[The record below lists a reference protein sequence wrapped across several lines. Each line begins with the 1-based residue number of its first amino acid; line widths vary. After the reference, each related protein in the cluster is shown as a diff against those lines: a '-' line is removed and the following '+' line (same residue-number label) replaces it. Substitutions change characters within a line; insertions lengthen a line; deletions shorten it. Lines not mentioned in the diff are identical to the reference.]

1 MVPKSEVVTLGS
13 LHLVKLKAYS
23 FKYKV
28 VKIVLDLKNPKKFL
42 EEITGVKSEGGMK
55 LYKLPVG
62 LGSSLIIGTWD
73 DKDSTVCFMSFHIL
87 YIDLLM
93 QITELSSV

>member
-62 LGSSLIIGTWD
+62 LGSSLIIGTWG
-73 DKDSTVCFMSFHIL
+73 DKDSSTLIYSCKS
-87 YIDLLM
+87 
-93 QITELSSV
+93 QS